1 MFIIA
6 YGYRIKEEGQDTLM
20 HIAELSA
27 DNFAQ
32 ATLPGAF
39 LVDAIPACTLHVL
52 VMCLER

>member
-6 YGYRIKEEGQDTLM
+6 YGYRIKEEWQDTLM

-39 LVDAIPACTLHVL
+39 LVDAIPACVLHVL
-52 VMCLER
+52 VLCLER